1 MGESSVS
8 LVYYFSFSSLSYNYL
23 IFSEYFN
30 MAEILGIICGFY
42 FNAQRKLLY
51 LNVKA
56 WSIKNA
62 FLYLEMSD
70 LALT

>member
-56 WSIKNA
+56 
-62 FLYLEMSD
+62 
-70 LALT
+70 